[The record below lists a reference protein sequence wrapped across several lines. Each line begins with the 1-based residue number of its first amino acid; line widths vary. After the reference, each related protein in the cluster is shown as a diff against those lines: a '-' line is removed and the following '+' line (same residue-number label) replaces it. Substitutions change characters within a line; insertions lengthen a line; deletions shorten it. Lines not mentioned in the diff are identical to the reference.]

1 MFGGCRTAI
10 IAAVLAQTIWAGPSA
25 KVAHAFDFDSPDIIT
40 QNPTFGSG
48 GLYVVQSG
56 DNMWDLCTVFFHNSY
71 YWPTVWS
78 WNPQVTNPHWIYPGD
93 VLRMRAPIQR
103 GSDPTVVW
111 SESRYSERKIFM
123 EILSRYVGY
132 LPDRQFR
139 DSGKIIHARET
150 HNTLAEYDEIYL
162 AFQKDMVVKRG
173 EKFTIYRNL
182 GPVIH
187 PKTEKIVG
195 HKVKH
200 LGIAKVLDARNDYVK
215 ALILKSYEEI
225 YRGDLITSIFPH
237 SFDVSP
243 TLNEVDLMATLV
255 DYYQPTRFAAQL
267 HYVYIDRGRLDGLK
281 RGNRFVIQR
290 RGDGLWF
297 DDAPDDEEILNKF
310 PWERMGE
317 IMVVEVFE
325 ENSLG
330 IVTQSIN
337 ELVRGDR
344 LKMTKGY

>member
-1 MFGGCRTAI
+1 MLRCHTTLLGLLLVVMSWVGQEPPTAMAYDI
-10 IAAVLAQTIWAGPSA
+10 DT
-25 KVAHAFDFDSPDIIT
+25 PDIVT
-40 QNPTFGSG
+40 QNPTFGIG
-48 GLYVVQSG
+48 GLYVIQGG
-56 DNMWDLCTVFFHNSY
+56 DNLWDLCTVFFHNPY
-71 YWPTVWS
+71 KWPTMWS

-93 VLRMRAPIQR
+93 VLRMQPPVQR
-103 GSDPTVVW
+103 GADRTVIW
-111 SESRYSERKIFM
+111 SESRYSDRKVFM

-132 LPDRQFR
+132 LPDRKFKH
-139 DSGKIIHARET
+139 SGKIIHARES
-150 HNTLAEYDEIYL
+150 HDTLAEYDEIYL
-162 AFQKDMVVKRG
+162 AFKKDMVVRRG

-182 GPVIH
+182 GPVMH
-187 PKTEKIVG
+187 PTTEKIVG

-200 LGIAKVLDARNDYVK
+200 LGIAKVLDAKNDYVK

-237 SFDVSP
+237 SFDVGP
-243 TLNEVDLMATLV
+243 VLNQVDLQATLV
-255 DYYQPTRFAAQL
+255 DYYQPTRFAGQL
-267 HYVYIDRGRLDGLK
+267 HYVYIDKGRLDGLK

-297 DDAPDDEEILNKF
+297 DDPPEDAELDKF

-317 IMVVEVFE
+317 VMVVEVFE

-330 IVTQSIN
+330 IVTQSIK

-344 LKMTKGY
+344 LLMTKGY